1 MPFPKLNMAAYHMA
15 INPFI
20 KNDISGS
27 SAQTSSIDEL
37 LGWVDE
43 DAKALWSDKTLLDYN
58 APMGITPLREEIAC
72 WHGVKMQQ
80 TLCFAGAVEAV
91 FCLCATLL
99 AADDHVVV
107 MQPGFEPLWAIPNA
121 LGARV
126 SSLNLDYSVTR
137 ACWSLDL
144 NKLEQVLEKTTRL
157 LIINFPHN
165 PTGMTVSLD
174 DYKEIIQLA
183 DKKGVWILSDEVFR
197 GLEHQPQ
204 QQLPTLAGL
213 YHRGI
218 SISVLSKAFGL
229 GGVRVGWAV
238 SQDQALLADM
248 LNTKFYLSVCNGYT
262 DEILAT
268 LALKARKPILQRNLA
283 IIREN
288 LMFLN
293 RFMQWHDRVFD
304 WAAPETGCV
313 AFPEV
318 ISGQHAEHFCESLA
332 KKSALKLLPGH
343 LFAGEAS
350 RFRIG
355 FGNRSFK
362 NNLNQLTASIS

>member
-1 MPFPKLNMAAYHMA
+1 MPFPKLNMAAYHTT

-37 LGWVDE
+37 LAWVDE
-43 DAKALWSDKTLLDYN
+43 DARSLWSDKTLLDYN
-58 APMGITPLREEIAC
+58 APMGIAPLREEIAR
-72 WHGVKMQQ
+72 WHGVRMEQ

-99 AADDHVVV
+99 SADDHVLVI
-107 MQPGFEPLWAIPNA
+107 QPGFEPLWAIPNA

-126 SSLNLDYSVTR
+126 SSLNLDYSVTK

-144 NKLEQVLEKTTRL
+144 NKLEQILEKTTRL

-183 DKKGVWILSDEVFR
+183 DKKGIWILSDEVFR

-248 LNTKFYLSVCNGYT
+248 LNTKFYLSVCNGHT
-262 DEILAT
+262 DELLAT
-268 LALKARKPILQRNLA
+268 LALKARKVILQRNLV

-288 LMFLN
+288 LKLLT
-293 RFMQWHDRVFD
+293 RFMHLHETVFD
-304 WAAPETGCV
+304 WAHPETGCV
-313 AFPEV
+313 AFPKV
-318 ISGQHAEHFCESLA
+318 ISEQYKQHFCASRA
-332 KKSALKLLPGH
+332 KKSGLKLLPGH
-343 LFAGEAS
+343 LFAGDAS

-362 NNLNQLTASIS
+362 NNLKKLAASIS